1 LQAEVTHRTDRGF
14 VLDTSRKRLLDFFGT
29 RELNLLADSNEA
41 RFKLK
46 KETLAVGVICL
57 LLGGL
62 IGYIAGSQIAF
73 RQINEAVSSTSQRES
88 APPSIPSQNSMPVA
102 PPTVTTSA
110 DFETLKKAADAAPSN
125 SALLIQLANKLY
137 DGGRYEEAI
146 PYYERV
152 LALEPQNVNVSTD
165 LGTALFYTGK
175 PDAAIA
181 QFNRSLQIDPRHAQ
195 TLHNL
200 VVVNLQGK
208 KDIEAAKDA
217 LDRLRNADPN
227 NPSIPD
233 LQSMLSPAGTTKP
246 NPRQTLF

>member
-1 LQAEVTHRTDRGF
+1 
-14 VLDTSRKRLLDFFGT
+14 
-29 RELNLLADSNEA
+29 
-41 RFKLK
+41 LK

-62 IGYIAGSQIAF
+62 IGYIAGSQVAI
-73 RQINEAVSSTSQRES
+73 RQISEAVSSSNQRES
-88 APPSIPSQNSMPVA
+88 ALPSTPSQNNIPGTSPAVI
-102 PPTVTTSA
+102 TSA
-110 DFETLKKAADAAPSN
+110 DLETLKKAADAAPNN
-125 SALLIQLANKLY
+125 SALLVQLANKFY
-137 DGGRYEEAI
+137 DAGRYEEAI
-146 PYYERV
+146 PYYRRV
-152 LALEPQNVNVSTD
+152 LTLEPQNINVSTD
-165 LGTALFYTGK
+165 LGTALFYTGQ

-200 VVVNLQGK
+200 VIVNLQGK

-217 LDRLRNADPN
+217 LDRLKNADPN

-233 LQSMLSPAGTTKP
+233 LQSRLSPAGTTKP